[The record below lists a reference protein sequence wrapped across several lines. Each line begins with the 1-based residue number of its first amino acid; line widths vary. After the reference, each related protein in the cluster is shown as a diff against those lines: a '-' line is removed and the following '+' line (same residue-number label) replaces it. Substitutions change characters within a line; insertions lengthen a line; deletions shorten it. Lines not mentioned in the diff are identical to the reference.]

1 MTAQP
6 NYTPE
11 LTAQIVE
18 DYEGGK
24 DVETIAEDIGKS
36 VRSVRSKLVREGVY
50 VAQPK
55 AVKAAKVEGPTKKEM
70 LRELEELA
78 PFAVEGF
85 MGATKAAIALLIDH
99 LREEGAES
107 VASDEAP
114 ESVETIEDET
124 PESKSLQGWDVAET
138 AVDEAA

>member
-1 MTAQP
+1 MAAQP

-11 LTAQIVE
+11 LTAAIVA
-18 DYEGGK
+18 DYEAGK
-24 DVETIAEDIGKS
+24 DVESIAEAIGKS

-50 VAQPK
+50 VAPEK
-55 AVKAAKVEGPTKKEM
+55 PVKAAKIEGPTKKEM

-78 PFAVEGF
+78 PFKVDGF
-85 MGATKAAIALLIDH
+85 MGATKEAIASLIEH

-107 VASDEAP
+107 VASDEAS
-114 ESVETIEDET
+114 ESVEV
-124 PESKSLQGWDVAET
+124 PEGWDVAET